1 MILILANLTN
11 LCVVGQTKI
20 SGVVLDASN
29 KLPLQFAN
37 VFINNTTIGTHTNQ
51 QGGFEITD
59 LPAGKIN
66 LIISFI
72 GYKQESY
79 WVDVLTSNAP
89 LKIELYPSTKSL
101 SEVIV
106 KADKDKSRKKYLQL
120 FEKEFFGR
128 YKEKCKILNPEVLDV
143 YVDENNQLVA
153 QAFGPLEIENGY
165 LGYRVLFYL
174 KSFQSRKDGYEIS
187 GYSFF
192 QPLPSETELRLR
204 QWERN
209 RSMAYF
215 GSLNHFIVSLAS
227 GTLSENGFKIYVP
240 LSGKEKVKRSPY
252 FYTREL
258 NKTVVELPP
267 DSLVISK
274 ENGLFR
280 LKGSIEVHYTNGQAQ
295 NNWYLDVRH
304 QVSWIESPRD
314 TLYLD
319 SQGRPSYPESILT
332 FGDISQRR
340 ISEMLPLDFVRLAF
354 ENKIP
359 STSQPKDIYPTEER
373 VYLHLN
379 KPYYFP
385 GDSIW
390 YKPYIRYKNFNF
402 NDSLSNVLYVEL
414 INPNKEI
421 VLSNKINIKD
431 SPEGNF
437 ILPDSITGFYFVRA
451 FTSLSRNSGDSGI
464 YYAQIPVLSNYQNI
478 GRASIKPDES
488 TGLAIHTSKNIY
500 GLRDKIILEIQATDS
515 VRFSSLSISV
525 VDSVLSLPWRGMNS
539 IIDDSN
545 SLQITNQPKSN
556 FPTETALRFRGSIK
570 HSLKNRNDLMVNVIQ
585 PELGYF
591 AAKAI
596 TQRGIFEIDDLDFY
610 DSSNF
615 MFHIS
620 TNRKIAINNI
630 TAMDDTPPLMTPMF
644 LKTTEVQLESLD
656 NLLRSDNSYR
666 VGRDTK
672 VLKEVQVLAKRSRPI
687 PNGIPNYVI
696 SSDEFRPVSHSANL
710 LLGLRGKVPGL
721 SIKQYRDEIG
731 LKKVEV
737 RLLGGTSKFFYV
749 EPLILVDSIP
759 WGGVNDLFGLSP
771 DLVDR
776 IEIRNNKSDI
786 YGPRSSAG
794 IISVI
799 TKFGPYAS
807 VNSIKEMQNFKL
819 IKLAGYN
826 KPIKFFSPN
835 YTDMKDSSYSYD
847 YRSTLYWNPELK
859 LNDQGYVSV
868 EFYSGDI
875 ECTYRC
881 IVEGVIDNNYVRGV
895 YFFKIRQ

>member
-11 LCVVGQTKI
+11 LCVVGQNRI
-20 SGVVLDASN
+20 SGMVLDASN

-66 LIISFI
+66 LIISFV

-79 WVDVLTSNAP
+79 WIDVLTSNTP
-89 LKIELYPSTKSL
+89 FKIELVPYANTL
-101 SEVIV
+101 NEVIV
-106 KADKDKSRKKYLQL
+106 KADKDKNRKKYLKL
-120 FEKEFFGR
+120 FEKEFFGNHN
-128 YKEKCKILNPEVLDV
+128 EKCKILNPEILDV
-143 YVDENNQLVA
+143 YEDENNQLVA
-153 QAFGPLEIENGY
+153 QAFKPLEIENGY

-187 GYSFF
+187 GYSYF

-204 QWERN
+204 QWELN
-209 RSMAYF
+209 RSKAYF
-215 GSLNHFIVSLAS
+215 GSLNHFTKSLAS
-227 GTLSENGFKIYVP
+227 GTLSEDGFKLYVP
-240 LSGKEKVKRSPY
+240 VSGKEKSKRSPY

-258 NKTVVELPP
+258 NKTVLELPP

-280 LKGSIEVHYTNGQAQ
+280 LKGSIEVHYTNGQTQ

-304 QVSWIESPRD
+304 QVSWIESTRD

-319 SQGRPSYPESILT
+319 SEGSPSYPESILT

-340 ISEMLPLDFVRLAF
+340 ISEMLPLDFVRLVF
-354 ENKIP
+354 ENKAL
-359 STSQPKDIYPTEER
+359 SATQPKNLHRTEES

-390 YKPYIRYKNFNF
+390 YKPYLRYKNLNS

-414 INPNKEI
+414 INPNREI
-421 VLSNKINIKD
+421 IASSKINIKD

-437 ILPDSITGFYFVRA
+437 VLPDSITGSYFVRA

-464 YYAQIPVLSNYQNI
+464 YYAQTPVLSNYQNI
-478 GRASIKPDES
+478 GRASIKLDES
-488 TGLAIHTSKNIY
+488 IGLTICTSKNIY
-500 GLRDKIILEIQATDS
+500 GLRDKIVLEIRATDAVS
-515 VRFSSLSISV
+515 FSSLSVSV

-539 IIDDSN
+539 IIDASN
-545 SLQITNQPKSN
+545 SLQSTNQLKN
-556 FPTETALRFRGSIK
+556 KFPTETALSFRGSIK
-570 HSLKNRNDLMVNVIQ
+570 HSLKNRNDLVVNIIQ

-591 AAKAI
+591 ATSEI
-596 TQRGIFEIDDLDFY
+596 TQKGTFEIDNLNFY
-610 DSSNF
+610 GLSNF
-615 MFHIS
+615 MFHVPA
-620 TNRKIAINNI
+620 NKKIAISSI
-630 TAMDDTPPLMTPMF
+630 TAMDDTPPLMVPEF
-644 LKTTEVQLESLD
+644 LKTTEVQLESQND
-656 NLLRSDNSYR
+656 LLRSDNSYK
-666 VGRDTK
+666 VGRGTRL
-672 VLKEVQVLAKRSRPI
+672 LKEVQILAKKSGPI
-687 PNGIPNYVI
+687 PNGKPDLVI
-696 SSDEFRPVSHSANL
+696 SSDKFRPVSHGTNL
-710 LLGLRGKVPGL
+710 LLGLQGKVPGL
-721 SIKQYRDEIG
+721 SVMQYRDEMG

-737 RLLGGTSKFFYV
+737 RLPGGLNTFFYV

-759 WGGVNDLFGLSP
+759 WGGVNDLFSLSL

-776 IEIRNNKSDI
+776 IEIMNRKSDM

-794 IISVI
+794 VISVI

-807 VNSIKEMQNFKL
+807 ANSIKEMQNFKL
-819 IKLAGYN
+819 ITLIGYS
-826 KPIKFFSPN
+826 KPIKFFSPD
-835 YTDMKDSSYSYD
+835 YTVMKDSSYVYD

-859 LNDQGYVSV
+859 LNDRGYGSV

-875 ECTYRC
+875 ESTYRC
-881 IVEGVIDNNYVRGV
+881 IIEGVIDNNYVRGV